1 MEKVAILS
9 FYSFV
14 NIQNMDILQPQIL
27 HLCTKKMLKGTI
39 LLAKEGFNATISG
52 SYEATADVLSK
63 IIELTS
69 AKDVMKKYNYA
80 DEQPFSKMKVKLKPE
95 IIGMGVGEM
104 DIENLKGDYIKSE
117 DWDAFISRDDVVVVD
132 TRNDY
137 EISVGT
143 FEGAVD
149 PRTSTFK
156 QFPRWVEENKSLFD
170 GKKIAM
176 YCTGGVRCEKSTAYM
191 KSLGYNDV
199 YHLEGGILQYLEDT
213 NNKNKKWIGGCFVF
227 DDRVAVDD
235 CLLPLMI
242 ERPDRNYE
250 ETNKN

>member
-14 NIQNMDILQPQIL
+14 NIDDTSILQPQIL
-27 HLCTKKMLKGTI
+27 HICMKKMVKGTI

-52 SYEATADVLSK
+52 SYESVSEVLDK
-63 IIELTS
+63 IINLTA
-69 AKDVMKKYNYA
+69 AKNVMKKYNYG
-80 DEQPFSKMKVKLKPE
+80 DEHPFSKMKVKLKPE
-95 IIGMGVGEM
+95 IIGMGLG
-104 DIENLKGDYIKSE
+104 DIDVENLKGDYIKPE
-117 DWDAFISRDDVVVVD
+117 DWDQFISRNDVVVVD

-137 EISVGT
+137 EVSVGT
-143 FEGAVD
+143 FEQAVN
-149 PRTSTFK
+149 PNTSTFK
-156 QFPRWVEENKSLFD
+156 EFPKWVEENRTLFD

-199 YHLEGGILQYLEDT
+199 YHLEGGILQYFEDT
-213 NNKNKKWIGGCFVF
+213 KNKNKKWIGDCFVF
-227 DDRVAVDD
+227 DDRVAVDAM
-235 CLLPLMI
+235 LTPLMI

-250 ETNKN
+250 QN